1 MAKRKKKR
9 KLKLAAKII
18 IFVVLLCGLIV
29 GGFLTYKYIPISF
42 PKKDS
47 ISNKSKSILQ
57 ARKENVDYEATVFMV
72 GDALIH
78 SSIYIDADQGNG
90 TYDFKP
96 MLQYIKPIASK
107 YDIAY
112 YNQETILG
120 GAELGYSNYPMF
132 NTPSECGDA
141 FVDAG
146 FDAVSLATNHTM
158 DKGER
163 GVLNSV
169 AFWKNYPNVAAS
181 GQWSS
186 EEERAASVAKVYEVN
201 NIKYA
206 FISYTIW
213 DNGLKTPYG
222 KDYLSNMYSDEKA
235 AADIASVRNN
245 VDFVIVAMHWG
256 TEYSFKVDWKQEQI
270 ANYLSS
276 LGVDLIIGAH
286 PHVVETMEYI
296 NGGKTFVIYS
306 LGNFISDQMDVD
318 NFTGLAAEVTLKKHI
333 DTDGKVTNSVVNPK
347 AQLIYTTTTK
357 RRGWNSDF
365 RVKMYPTLTD
375 DELRNHDSLYE
386 HYKGIVNE
394 RYPNLTW
401 GLTWE

>member
-1 MAKRKKKR
+1 MAKRKKK

-18 IFVVLLCGLIV
+18 IVVVLLCVISC
-29 GGFLTYKYIPISF
+29 GGFLLYKFMPVSPSKNSVI
-42 PKKDS
+42 KN
-47 ISNKSKSILQ
+47 NKNSVLQ
-57 ARKENVDYEATVFMV
+57 ARKESVDYEASVFMV

-141 FVDAG
+141 FIDAG

-169 AFWKNYPNVAAS
+169 AYWKNHPEVAAS

-222 KDYLSNMYSDEKA
+222 KDYLNSMYSDEKA

-256 TEYSFKVDWKQEQI
+256 TEYSFKVDWKQEAI
-270 ANYLSS
+270 ANYLSG

-296 NGGKTFVIYS
+296 NDGKTFVVYS

-333 DTDGKVTNSVVNPK
+333 DVDGTVVNSVVNPK

-386 HYKGIVNE
+386 HYKSIVNE